1 MIVITVARKPLSEPN
16 VASNTLKHGAGA
28 MNIDAT
34 RVKFQDPADE
44 QETKVKN
51 QIPAPMKNQVYGGW
65 HKERPAYDPPGRWP
79 ANLVLSHLDGCQQR
93 GSHRVRP
100 GNGSGRAGPGGHG
113 FQSAYV
119 GGEQKNVGTEKIA
132 AWDCLRGCPVAE
144 LDSQGEAQGFGV
156 VSRFFFQAGG
166 HRG

>member
-1 MIVITVARKPLSEPN
+1 MIVVTVARKPLSEPT
-16 VASNTLKHGAGA
+16 VAANALKHATGA

-34 RVKFQDPADE
+34 RVKFKDPSDE
-44 QETKVKN
+44 QETKGKN

-79 ANLVLSHLDGCQQR
+79 ANLVLSHLNGCR
-93 GSHRVRP
+93 G
-100 GNGSGRAGPGGHG
+100 G
-113 FQSAYV
+113 
-119 GGEQKNVGTEKIA
+119 
-132 AWDCLRGCPVAE
+132 CLPGCPVAE
-144 LDSQGEAQGFGV
+144 LDAQGAAQGFGV